1 MGVSV
6 PFSHSVMGMFSV
18 QVSRSH
24 TDFVPLLCR
33 FQFASCFI
41 AYLFWAPLE
50 TIIITGLIWREVGAS
65 SLLVLA
71 LLLCVMIPVTFVF
84 AKRFARLR
92 YVEWER
98 ENVCCVCCVLCA
110 VCRTC
115 CVIDMHIL
123 CLLCAV
129 CCVLC
134 LVCRTYVY

>member
-98 ENVCCVCCVLCA
+98 ENVCCVA
-110 VCRTC
+110 W
-115 CVIDMHIL
+115 
-123 CLLCAV
+123 